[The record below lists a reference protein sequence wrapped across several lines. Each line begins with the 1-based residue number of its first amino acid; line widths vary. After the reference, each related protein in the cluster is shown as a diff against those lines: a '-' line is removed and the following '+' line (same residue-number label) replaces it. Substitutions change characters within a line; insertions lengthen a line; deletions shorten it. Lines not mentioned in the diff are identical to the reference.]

1 MSFQKEEKEIN
12 DIEQKQKDK
21 NLSSNEINVDNYH
34 LD

>member
-21 NLSSNEINVDNYH
+21 NLSFNEINVDN
-34 LD
+34 